1 MRFKLALKPG
11 GEMKMIR
18 VCFNRLCSQAFKW
31 AGVIALSGALG
42 AAIMAQDIKPSAG
55 QRTDAQI
62 EMDVVH
68 ALDASDGLKDDL
80 ITAATI
86 QGEVA
91 LSGTVSSEA
100 ASELAEMIASNV
112 QGVVKVTNNL
122 KVGNIPEAQAAQ
134 STNTGVPAAAMAP
147 GSNPTNFASATS
159 SSGPQPGPVSGAVTI
174 PEGTLL
180 QVRTSEA
187 LNSKWAQA
195 GTQIQF
201 DVIRDVSVNGVLAI
215 PRGATV
221 HGVVADTKKPGQLSG
236 HSELALELT
245 SLDLGGQS
253 YPLQSDLF
261 KVKGP
266 SEMGRAVR
274 NAFGSALL
282 GALIGGFVDRGTGAA
297 IGAVAGAG
305 AGTAITAATPGPDV
319 WIPAEALVDFHLTV
333 PLTVTPVSP
342 AEAARLA
349 QGLFPAGP
357 YLHRRRFYPYEPLYA
372 YPPMYFRPYYDVGGI
387 YYWR

>member
-1 MRFKLALKPG
+1 
-11 GEMKMIR
+11 MKMIR
-18 VCFNRLCSQAFKW
+18 DNLNWLCSQVSKLT
-31 AGVIALSGALG
+31 GVIALSAMLG
-42 AAIMAQDIKPSAG
+42 AAVIAQDVKPSAV

-86 QGEVA
+86 QGEVT
-91 LSGTVSSEA
+91 LSGTVSNEA

-122 KVGNIPEAQAAQ
+122 KVGNIPEGQDAPSANA
-134 STNTGVPAAAMAP
+134 GVPA
-147 GSNPTNFASATS
+147 ASATS
-159 SSGPQPGPVSGAVTI
+159 SSAPHPGSAAGAVTI
-174 PEGTLL
+174 PDGTLL

-187 LNSKWAQA
+187 VNSKWAQA

-236 HSELALELT
+236 HSELALELA

-266 SEMGRAVR
+266 SEAGRAVR

-297 IGAVAGAG
+297 IGAVAGAS

-319 WIPAEALVDFHLTV
+319 WIPAESLVDFHLAA

-357 YLHRRRFYPYEPLYA
+357 YLHHRRFYPYEPVYA
-372 YPPMYFRPYYDVGGI
+372 YPPMYFRPYYDVGGV

>member
-1 MRFKLALKPG
+1 
-11 GEMKMIR
+11 MIR
-18 VCFNRLCSQAFKW
+18 EIFNRLCSQAFKL
-31 AGVIALSGALG
+31 AVVIALGGAIGVAL
-42 AAIMAQDIKPSAG
+42 IAQDSKPSAG
-55 QRTDAQI
+55 QQTDAQL

-86 QGEVA
+86 QGEVT
-91 LSGTVSSEA
+91 LSGTVSNEA
-100 ASELAEMIASNV
+100 ASELAEMIAGNV
-112 QGVVKVTNNL
+112 HGVIKVTNNL
-122 KVGNIPEAQAAQ
+122 KVGNLPEAQAAQ
-134 STNTGVPAAAMAP
+134 SANTAAVNAAAAP
-147 GSNPTNFASATS
+147 GGNSTPATS
-159 SSGPQPGPVSGAVTI
+159 SSAPPPAPASGMVTI

-187 LNSKWAQA
+187 VNSKWAQA

-201 DVIRDVSVNGVLAI
+201 DVIRDVSVDGVLAI

-266 SEMGRAVR
+266 SEAGRAVR
-274 NAFGSALL
+274 NALGSALL

-297 IGAVAGAG
+297 IGAVAGAS

-319 WIPAEALVDFHLTV
+319 WIPAESLVDFHLAV
-333 PLTVTPVSP
+333 PLAVTPVSS

-357 YLHRRRFYPYEPLYA
+357 YLHHRRFYPYEPVYA
-372 YPPMYFRPYYDVGGI
+372 YPPMYFRPYYDVGGV